1 MEPKQPSQPLSMDYL
16 NKIAPVAPKRKMP
29 FSRNQ
34 MILLGILGA
43 AVIIVLIL
51 ATVLGGFGGTKK
63 YEKQLAA
70 RLIGTETIAA
80 DASTKLKSSSL
91 RALNSNL
98 KIYLTNTNQ
107 GIIEPLKKDGIDATK
122 LDKSTLTDESGS
134 DVSARLEDAR
144 LNAVYD
150 RTYAREMAYRLATI
164 LTLMNKIE
172 NSTSNKTLKTF
183 LTNAITNLEPTQKQF
198 ADFNETTG

>member
-1 MEPKQPSQPLSMDYL
+1 MDPKQPTQPLSMDYL
-16 NKIAPVAPKRKMP
+16 NKIAPVAPKSKMP
-29 FSRNQ
+29 FSKNQ
-34 MILLGILGA
+34 MILLG
-43 AVIIVLIL
+43 
-51 ATVLGGFGGTKK
+51 VLGGAIIIVMILAIALGGLGGTKK
-63 YEKQLAA
+63 YETQLAA

-122 LDKSTLTDESGS
+122 LDKSILSDEAGA
-134 DVSARLEDAR
+134 DITTRLEDAR

-150 RTYAREMAYRLATI
+150 RTYAREMAYRLSTI
-164 LTLMNKIE
+164 LTLMAKIE

-183 LTNAITNLEPTQKQF
+183 LTEAVTNLEPTQKQF
-198 ADFNETTG
+198 ADFNQTTG